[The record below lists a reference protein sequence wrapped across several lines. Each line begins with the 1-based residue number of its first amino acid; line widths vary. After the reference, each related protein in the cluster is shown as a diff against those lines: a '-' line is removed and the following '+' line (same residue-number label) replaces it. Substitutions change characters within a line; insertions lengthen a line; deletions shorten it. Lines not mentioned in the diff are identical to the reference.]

1 MIYYRMIFDVDQMR
15 ESFNRPERYEPML
28 LITLGKEDTKNKRMR
43 RYRKT
48 VKEFV
53 HFEELN

>member
-1 MIYYRMIFDVDQMR
+1 MIFDIDQMR
-15 ESFNRPERYEPML
+15 ESFNIPERYEPML

-43 RYRKT
+43 GYRKT
-48 VKEFV
+48 VKKFV